1 MSVLPSLRTTLLVTI
16 STFALAGCGAS
27 DNSYSQKAQAP
38 MPPIKEMDAAMAK
51 PAPTPSSVTSLA
63 SSDTLTPIAANPALS
78 QQVSAAAPVSTI
90 SADERIAQLEQQVL
104 SLQADYQ
111 RIMPAFA
118 SLNTTNERIQTLLD
132 ELESNGKIAP
142 SEKVAMAE
150 PAVAAPA
157 MNVMPS
163 EDAQASMGEDVAKQD
178 KLVANVAPAAAPAQT
193 QAALPAPTSSV
204 PSDNSVVAVRV
215 GEHGSKTRVVFDLS
229 SGKKPVFSYD
239 LDNAEKLL
247 MVEMPSASWAGKD
260 SGKPNSPLIAGWS
273 SQKSASGGSAVAIQL
288 KKDARVLSTEFLKAE
303 GKDPARLVM
312 DIASGS

>member
-1 MSVLPSLRTTLLVTI
+1 MSIMPSLRTTLMITMSSLV
-16 STFALAGCGAS
+16 LAGCGSADS
-27 DNSYSQKAQAP
+27 GYNQKAQAP

-51 PAPTPSSVTSLA
+51 PAPMPMASTMS
-63 SSDTLTPIAANPALS
+63 SSDTLTPVAANPALS
-78 QQVSAAAPVSTI
+78 TQQALAPASAA
-90 SADERIAQLEQQVL
+90 SADERIAQLEQQVS

-132 ELESNGKIAP
+132 ELETNGKIPPAAKTAMVAP
-142 SEKVAMAE
+142 KAE
-150 PAVAAPA
+150 PAKPAMVVAA
-157 MNVMPS
+157 S
-163 EDAQASMGEDVAKQD
+163 EEGQALMAQDAAQPDEAAAK
-178 KLVANVAPAAAPAQT
+178 VAPAAAPSQMP
-193 QAALPAPTSSV
+193 QATAAIAADNAVTS
-204 PSDNSVVAVRV
+204 VRI
-215 GEHGSKTRVVFDLS
+215 GEHGSKTRVVFDLA
-229 SGKKPVFSYD
+229 SGKKPVFTYD

-247 MVEMPSASWAGKD
+247 MVEMPSASWSGKD
-260 SGKPNSPLIAGWS
+260 FGKPNSPLIAGWN